1 MSLLRVGGF
10 CAILWLRN
18 YLLVILGYNDKI
30 FLWATR
36 PDRNRFCIVINLT
49 LTEKCIISKLC
60 LFHKNGLT
68 QSSPYILQL
77 NGLSSSDT
85 QNLDGPGWTP
95 TDLNSGM
102 IRPLSHLVHNPV
114 TPCTRLCHTLYQT
127 LSYLVPNP
135 VTTCSRLFH
144 TSPVTHVTLCCTLY
158 QTLSH
163 LVPNTVSLLH
173 LVLDFVTP
181 CTKPILKL
189 FLS

>member
-102 IRPLSHLVHNPV
+102 IRPLSHLVQNTV

-127 LSYLVPNP
+127 LS
-135 VTTCSRLFH
+135 
-144 TSPVTHVTLCCTLY
+144 
-158 QTLSH
+158 H
-163 LVPNTVSLLH
+163 LVPDFVIPCTKPCHNMFQTFSHLPCHTCDTLLH
-173 LVLDFVTP
+173 LVPDFVTP
-181 CTKPILKL
+181 CTKHC
-189 FLS
+189 